1 MSKNEESDKTF
12 PREGSGATW
21 GSPAEA
27 ISGMIDP
34 VKVCLRNTDSDPKSN

>member
-1 MSKNEESDKTF
+1 MSKSEESDKTF

-27 ISGMIDP
+27 ISGMIDR
-34 VKVCLRNTDSDPKSN
+34 VKARLRNGGSDSKSN